1 MYVYVFYVVYML
13 KNFYLSI
20 HIYILFCFILF
31 YTLKKKLRAVTEDIF
46 MIYAHSREYC
56 RDLPVVWSENKIN
69 RKNRV
74 FL

>member
-31 YTLKKKLRAVTEDIF
+31 YTLKKNSGLLRK
-46 MIYAHSREYC
+46 IYS
-56 RDLPVVWSENKIN
+56 
-69 RKNRV
+69 
-74 FL
+74 